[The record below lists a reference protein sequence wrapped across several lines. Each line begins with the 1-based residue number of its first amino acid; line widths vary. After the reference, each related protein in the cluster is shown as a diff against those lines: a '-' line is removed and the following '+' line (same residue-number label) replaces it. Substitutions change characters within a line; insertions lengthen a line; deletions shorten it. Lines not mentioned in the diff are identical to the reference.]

1 MVSDIYIYIRH
12 HKTFCIMFLAETKE
26 TCPQRTGINRLPELC
41 GTLAEFACCLGYQT
55 SSCLKKI
62 HYFSAFR
69 GEVFLTGWVVPS
81 TYRFLY
87 LWNGA
92 MQCTQTKEGT
102 TPDH

>member
-1 MVSDIYIYIRH
+1 MLSWLSDVLVFE
-12 HKTFCIMFLAETKE
+12 K
-26 TCPQRTGINRLPELC
+26 N
-41 GTLAEFACCLGYQT
+41 TLFFGE
-55 SSCLKKI
+55 
-62 HYFSAFR
+62 FR